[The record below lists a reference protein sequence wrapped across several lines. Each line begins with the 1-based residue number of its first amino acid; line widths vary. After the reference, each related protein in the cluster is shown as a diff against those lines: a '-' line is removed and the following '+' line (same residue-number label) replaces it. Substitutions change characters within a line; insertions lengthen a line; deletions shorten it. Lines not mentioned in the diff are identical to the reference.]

1 MSALIECDPQ
11 PEYVYVT
18 IPAEYVCVYHKI
30 LAMLA
35 DFGEEMLKDCKAS
48 CTDKNSGV
56 IECYNMFNAAVAAR
70 CLGQEKKA
78 TLIINYIKAKINQIY
93 KQDSPTTGFVFPID
107 EFGHIKAFVSC
118 NDRPRF
124 WINSENGVL
133 YKKEMNLGAPE
144 EYFLDKR
151 DKPFSNLINI
161 PVKPKPEDPFDC
173 LIEGDIDVNGRLN
186 VKLTFYYEGE
196 EMEDTSLID
205 VDYYFDKV
213 AISNPDTV
221 MDCDYGKHLLT
232 IVAEYQDNVITKSS
246 VLIRKYRNTDN
257 D

>member
-35 DFGEEMLKDCKAS
+35 DYGEEMLKDCKAS

-70 CLGQEKKA
+70 CLGQTKKA

-93 KQDSPTTGFVFPID
+93 KKDSPETGFVFPVD

-124 WINSENGVL
+124 WINSKDGVL
-133 YKKEMNLGAPE
+133 YKKEMHLGVPE
-144 EYFLDKR
+144 EYLLDKR

-161 PVKPKPEDPFDC
+161 PVIPKPEDPFDC
-173 LIEGDIDVNGRLN
+173 LIKGEIETDSGCLNIDLE
-186 VKLTFYYEGE
+186 FYYEGE
-196 EMEDTSLID
+196 LMEDTSLVY

-213 AISNPDTV
+213 AIKHPDLVSN
-221 MDCDYGKHLLT
+221 CDYGKHIFT
-232 IVAEYQDNVITKSS
+232 IVAQYEDKLITKSCIL
-246 VLIRKYRNTDN
+246 VRKLHDE
-257 D
+257 